1 MCPPGVQLL
10 WPCIMTPA
18 PPHLE
23 PPPWGWGLGPAVMD
37 TVRSGHRV
45 GTYCYIKFWQALW
58 GGWIILN
65 ISSIPRVDARQTKFS
80 APENPST
87 TIFAF
92 FYARL
97 SISQGI
103 TYPVPPN
110 WKSHF
115 QSRVLDR
122 RANFTRQIEKIDWM
136 EMLLSKYYFQ
146 TKGQVPVR
154 SGENKIC

>member
-10 WPCIMTPA
+10 WPCIMTLA
-18 PPHLE
+18 PPPPE
-23 PPPWGWGLGPAVMD
+23 PPPWGWGQGPAVMD

-65 ISSIPRVDARQTKFS
+65 SSTIPMVDATQTKFS
-80 APENPST
+80 APTNHLPQSSHSSLPGSLFHRNHTPS
-87 TIFAF
+87 
-92 FYARL
+92 
-97 SISQGI
+97 
-103 TYPVPPN
+103 PPD

-154 SGENKIC
+154 SRENKIFS